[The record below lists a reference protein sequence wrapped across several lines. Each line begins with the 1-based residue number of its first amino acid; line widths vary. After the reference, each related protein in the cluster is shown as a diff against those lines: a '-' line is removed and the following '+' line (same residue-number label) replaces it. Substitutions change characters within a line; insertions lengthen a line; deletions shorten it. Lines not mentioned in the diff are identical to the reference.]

1 MEHLLR
7 DLYID
12 VEIDSEFGMEL
23 MESAEY
29 DGYSHWIEKIN
40 LDELDEEELNDCIDW
55 RINSIDDAIFKK
67 IFKSSK
73 VAFKKKMEDWIY
85 SFNTIESYENSARI
99 LGGAYREENDSFMK
113 KIGASHASKLRN
125 FIKNLNKLMENTN
138 VFLCAVIS
146 IEKYLADLLER
157 DIKLCKALHSY
168 YTKLPSRTECFQ
180 EDLIDSLAVD
190 STTSMLDLV
199 GICGLTAVGYEH
211 WTKNDS
217 NDKLKKELLELE
229 NCKSHDEFNLEFPK
243 LFSQFLQIGYEL
255 K

>member
-99 LGGAYREENDSFMK
+99 LGGAYRK
-113 KIGASHASKLRN
+113 KMILS
-125 FIKNLNKLMENTN
+125 
-138 VFLCAVIS
+138 
-146 IEKYLADLLER
+146 
-157 DIKLCKALHSY
+157 
-168 YTKLPSRTECFQ
+168 
-180 EDLIDSLAVD
+180 
-190 STTSMLDLV
+190 
-199 GICGLTAVGYEH
+199 
-211 WTKNDS
+211 
-217 NDKLKKELLELE
+217 
-229 NCKSHDEFNLEFPK
+229 
-243 LFSQFLQIGYEL
+243 
-255 K
+255 